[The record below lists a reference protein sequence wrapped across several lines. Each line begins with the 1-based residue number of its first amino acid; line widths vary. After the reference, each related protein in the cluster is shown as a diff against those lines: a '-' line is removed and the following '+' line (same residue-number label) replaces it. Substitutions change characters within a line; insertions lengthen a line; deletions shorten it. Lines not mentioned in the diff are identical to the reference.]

1 MEVWYYVSK
10 WKNEIM
16 AVEVVKETDKTLV
29 LASTN
34 YKGKNNRELKATQYS
49 IYFKTK
55 FEAVEYLF
63 SRLNNKVISFALA
76 HKRAERELKDFK
88 AKYKEIS

>member
-10 WKNEIM
+10 WEQKITE
-16 AVEVVKETDKTLV
+16 VEVIKETEKTLV

-63 SRLNNKVISFALA
+63 SRLNNKVISSALA
-76 HKRAERELKDFK
+76 HKRAEHELKDFK